1 MTKRKAAGWLG
12 FSAVL
17 VLLAV
22 LAPQVAGFT
31 CYVAGTTFNRLGLYQ
46 AAAGTLN
53 RALAINPRFARG
65 YVELGSAY
73 IGLEKYQEAEQ
84 AFLKAKNLRDES
96 CASCGLG
103 TAYHKLHRYE
113 DAEKSFQHSIDLDA
127 NDVCPYER
135 AGRMYYDINR
145 FQQAIASFKHAIS
158 LNPSF
163 ASYMYL
169 GNSYVYAREFQP
181 GVDAYKE
188 ALRLK
193 ANDVR
198 GHIQLGVAYDYMNR
212 NQEAVEEF
220 KSALKLDAAN
230 SKAHYRLIISY
241 LKLGNKPAAITE
253 YQILQARD
261 PKYTSESLEDLVLL
275 TQRERGKEKLYF
287 LPLNSFSSD
296 DVKLLVTYYKETT
309 GIDAIALAPLPLRL
323 AAIDNRR
330 QQLVAEDIIGLMKSS
345 NPNLAGDPNAI
356 VIGLTNEDM
365 YSRSY
370 DWKFAFSR
378 WQGRFAVVSSAR
390 MNPYNLG
397 AAPDNDLLNIRLR
410 KMVTKNIGV
419 LYYELPTTD
428 DPRSVMYDGIN
439 SVEDLDNMCE
449 DF

>member
-1 MTKRKAAGWLG
+1 MTKRKAATWLG
-12 FSAVL
+12 FSAIV
-17 VLLAV
+17 VLLVV
-22 LAPQVAGFT
+22 LAPQFAGFG
-31 CYVAGTTFNRLGLYQ
+31 CYVAGSVFNQLNMYQ

-53 RALAINPRFARG
+53 KAVSINPRFARG

-73 IGLEKYQEAEQ
+73 LGLEKYQEAEQ
-84 AFLKAKNLRDES
+84 AFLKAKSLRDES

-103 TAYHKLHRYE
+103 MTYHKLHRYD
-113 DAEKSFQHSIDLDA
+113 DAEQSFHHSIDLDA
-127 NDVCPYER
+127 NDVCPYEQ

-163 ASYMYL
+163 GNYMYL

-181 GVDAYKE
+181 AVDTYKQ
-188 ALRLK
+188 AIRLK
-193 ANDVR
+193 PNDVR
-198 GHIQLGVAYDYMNR
+198 AHVQLGVAYDYMNR
-212 NQEAVEEF
+212 NQEAAEEF
-220 KSALKLDAAN
+220 KSALKLDAADA
-230 SKAHYRLIISY
+230 KAHYRLIFSY
-241 LKLGNKPAAITE
+241 LKLGNRPAAVAE
-253 YQILQARD
+253 YQILQATD
-261 PKYTSESLEDLVLL
+261 PNYTNESIEDLVLL
-275 TQRERGKEKLYF
+275 TRRERGKEKLYF
-287 LPLNSFSSD
+287 IPLNSFSSD

-309 GIDAIALAPLPLRL
+309 GIQAITLAPLPLRL

-330 QQLVAEDIIGLMKSS
+330 QQLVAEDILELMKSS
-345 NPNLAGDPNAI
+345 NPHLAGDPNAI

-365 YSRSY
+365 YSRSH

-410 KMVTKNIGV
+410 KMVLKNIGL
-419 LYYELPTTD
+419 LYYELPPSN
-428 DPRSVMYDGIN
+428 DPRSVMYGGIN
-439 SVEDLDNMCE
+439 GVEDLDYMCE

>member
-1 MTKRKAAGWLG
+1 MTKRKAATWLG
-12 FSAVL
+12 LSGIV
-17 VLLAV
+17 VLLVV
-22 LAPQVAGFT
+22 LAPQFAGFGCFVAGS
-31 CYVAGTTFNRLGLYQ
+31 VFNQLQMYQ

-53 RALAINPRFARG
+53 KAVSINPRFARG

-84 AFLKAKNLRDES
+84 AFLKAKSLRDES

-103 TAYHKLHRYE
+103 TAYHKLHRYDE
-113 DAEKSFQHSIDLDA
+113 AEQSFQHSINLDA
-127 NDVCPYER
+127 NDACPYER

-145 FQQAIASFKHAIS
+145 FQEAIASFKHAIS

-169 GNSYVYAREFQP
+169 GNSCVYAREFQP
-181 GVDAYKE
+181 AVDAYKQ
-188 ALRLK
+188 ALRLN

-198 GHIQLGVAYDYMNR
+198 AHVQLGVAYDYMNR
-212 NQEAVEEF
+212 NQEAAEEF
-220 KSALKLDAAN
+220 KSALKLDGAN
-230 SKAHYRLIISY
+230 AKARYRLIISY
-241 LKLGNKPAAITE
+241 LKSGNRPAAVTE
-253 YQILQARD
+253 YQMLHATD
-261 PKYTSESLEDLVLL
+261 PNYTSESIDDLVLL

-287 LPLNSFSSD
+287 IPLNSFSSG
-296 DVKLLVTYYKETT
+296 DVKLLVTYYKETS
-309 GIDAIALAPLPLRL
+309 GIQAITLAPLPLRL

-330 QQLVAEDIIGLMKSS
+330 QQLVAEDIIELMKSS
-345 NPNLAGDPNAI
+345 NPNLARDPNAI

-365 YSRSY
+365 YSRSH

-397 AAPDNDLLNIRLR
+397 AAPDDDLRNIRLR
-410 KMVTKNIGV
+410 KMVSKNIGL
-419 LYYELPTTD
+419 LYYELPASN

-439 SVEDLDNMCE
+439 SVQDLDNMCE
-449 DF
+449 DL